1 MVALTKAQ
9 ENKNKAFGLTVKDI
23 SKVEQSTGW
32 RYAQHSL
39 GGDIRFCV
47 HKERG
52 QYELVIW
59 LHSDPESLISIG
71 VWANHNKGKVQRM
84 FHKKLGTWCPRGM
97 TSDGYTNQGHNPERG
112 HVGDW
117 RTKIKA
123 RDFMRNF
130 GAIRV
135 MVSEI
140 ETKLNDTGLYDAL
153 NNL

>member
-1 MVALTKAQ
+1 
-9 ENKNKAFGLTVKDI
+9 
-23 SKVEQSTGW
+23 
-32 RYAQHSL
+32 
-39 GGDIRFCV
+39 
-47 HKERG
+47 
-52 QYELVIW
+52 
-59 LHSDPESLISIG
+59 
-71 VWANHNKGKVQRM
+71 M

-97 TSDGYTNQGHNPERG
+97 TLDGYTNQGHNPERG

-140 ETKLNDTGLYDAL
+140 ETKLNDTGLYDVL